1 MRCYDGCPD
10 EEMRSVLEERERLK
24 RQVGELG
31 FRVVYFPGDAKWMVF
46 KGWVPVSEL
55 GELEVVVE
63 EVLKKERGFMSEPKK
78 QAKLIKKGQG
88 TEKAEVVVDIE
99 VDEKKRLKQ
108 VERTVQGWF
117 REKREKIEGSVAE
130 SRGMWDRLW

>member
-24 RQVGELG
+24 RKVGELG

-108 VERTVQGWF
+108 VERTVQGWV

>member
-78 QAKLIKKGQG
+78 QARLIKKGQ
-88 TEKAEVVVDIE
+88 EAENVKVVVDIE
-99 VDEKKRLKQ
+99 VDEKKGLER
-108 VERTVQGWF
+108 VEKTVQRWV
-117 REKREKIEGSVAE
+117 REKRQKTEGSVTE
-130 SRGMWDRLW
+130 SRGRWDRLW

>member
-24 RQVGELG
+24 RRVGELG
-31 FRVVYFPGDAKWMVF
+31 YRVVYFPRDEKWMVF

-63 EVLKKERGFMSEPKK
+63 EVLKKERDFMSGQERR
-78 QAKLIKKGQG
+78 AKLIKKGQEA
-88 TEKAEVVVDIE
+88 EKVKVVVDVE
-99 VDEKKRLKQ
+99 VDEKKGLER
-108 VERTVQGWF
+108 VEKTVQGWV
-117 REKREKIEGSVAE
+117 REKRQKTEGSVTE
-130 SRGMWDRLW
+130 SRGRWEKLW

>member
-10 EEMRSVLEERERLK
+10 DELRMVLQGRERLK

-31 FRVVYFPGDAKWMVF
+31 YRVVYFPGDERWKVF
-46 KGWVPVSEL
+46 KGWVPVTEL

-63 EVLKKERGFMSEPKK
+63 EVLKKERGFMTGQERR
-78 QAKLIKKGQG
+78 ARLVKKGQEA
-88 TEKAEVVVDIE
+88 EKVKVVVDVE

-108 VERTVQGWF
+108 VERTVQGWV